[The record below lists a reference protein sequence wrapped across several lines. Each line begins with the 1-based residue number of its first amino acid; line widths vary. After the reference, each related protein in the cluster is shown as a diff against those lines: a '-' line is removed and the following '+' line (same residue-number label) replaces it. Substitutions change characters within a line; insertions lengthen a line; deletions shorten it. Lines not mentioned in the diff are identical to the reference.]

1 MEKEPVMLGK
11 CNVCGYLHTLE
22 EWNERT
28 RDVFNTDDIELIR
41 DEVSP
46 DNNLFACPLCRA
58 VQHDAKIERVP
69 GHVYPIATTVSY
81 TIMVAAIDEDRA
93 LAKAEQMSLRDV
105 LAEVSQNPTVEF
117 EVVDDG

>member
-11 CNVCGYLHTLE
+11 CKVCGHLHTLE
-22 EWNERT
+22 KWNNRT

-69 GHVYPIATTVSY
+69 GHVYPIATTVS
-81 TIMVAAIDEDRA
+81 AIDEDRS
-93 LAKAEQMSLRDV
+93 LAKAKQMSLRDV
-105 LAEVSQNPTVEF
+105 LAEASQNPTVEF
-117 EVVDDG
+117 EVVDDD